1 MLFSAKMQRTWFG
14 GANASIL
21 IIHASPVLVA
31 TDNDSVLSVYRIV
44 RKLSKTSNSKQ
55 NKTKDFKLIQKGQ

>member
-1 MLFSAKMQRTWFG
+1 MFYFCAEMQSTWFG

-21 IIHASPVLVA
+21 IIHTSSVLAA

-44 RKLSKTSNSKQ
+44 RNLNKTSNLSK
-55 NKTKDFKLIQKGQ
+55 KDSNFCHG